1 VQRHQSAERPILCQ
15 ISSLIYP
22 KIQRSQVIMNVLIQV
37 VCGRSSSRLQFSEGG
52 SKMVW
57 LHLRLIL
64 LLIIINIIKYY
75 HMQCGILLVADVAWS
90 VRLFVTTMSCDKMAV
105 SNSSSTANKMLFYCR
120 ESTMHLGWNTDQ
132 VQVSV
137 WIQTTELH
145 LLRWSELSW
154 CKLSLMLANAHYSC
168 PDNTIGLVAQCE
180 LSGYVELG

>member
-1 VQRHQSAERPILCQ
+1 
-15 ISSLIYP
+15 
-22 KIQRSQVIMNVLIQV
+22 
-37 VCGRSSSRLQFSEGG
+37 
-52 SKMVW
+52 
-57 LHLRLIL
+57 
-64 LLIIINIIKYY
+64 
-75 HMQCGILLVADVAWS
+75 MQCGILLVADVAWS
-90 VRLFVTTMSCDKMAV
+90 VRLFVTTTSCDKMAV

-145 LLRWSELSW
+145 LLCWSELSW
-154 CKLSLMLANAHYSC
+154 CKPSLMLANTHYSC